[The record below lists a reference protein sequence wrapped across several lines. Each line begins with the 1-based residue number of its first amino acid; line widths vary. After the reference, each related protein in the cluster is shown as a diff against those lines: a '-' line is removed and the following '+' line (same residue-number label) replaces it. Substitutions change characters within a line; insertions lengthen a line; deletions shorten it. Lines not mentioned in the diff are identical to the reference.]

1 MKTQRISQEQCEK
14 IYAERFKIFETHI
27 DNLKNQLEIMK
38 NDKSASKEHI
48 RMLKDELN
56 QAQKILDGFN
66 EVE

>member
-1 MKTQRISQEQCEK
+1 METQRISQEQWEK

-27 DNLKNQLEIMK
+27 DNLKFQLEIMK

-48 RMLKDELN
+48 KMLKDELN
-56 QAQKILDGFN
+56 QAQKILDGLN